1 MSDLNFSKPILLVPT
16 IIIGIGVLG
25 AIAYGI
31 KSKMSGNKS
40 NDIAN
45 DNFGFSDEPVSDN
58 GTVYSS
64 DDESVKRP
72 SSDSFKSIVSN
83 GPDFRNSSFSSVGGS
98 RKKRKGKGK
107 KSKKY
112 KSKSKL
118 KTKKV
123 N

>member
-1 MSDLNFSKPILLVPT
+1 MSDLNFKNPFILVPT
-16 IIIGIGVLG
+16 VIIGIGVLG

-31 KSKMSGNKS
+31 KSKMSGNKP
-40 NDIAN
+40 N

-58 GTVYSS
+58 GSIYSS
-64 DDESVKRP
+64 DDKSVRNP
-72 SSDSFKSIVSN
+72 SLDSYQSVDSD

-112 KSKSKL
+112 KSKSKS
-118 KTKKV
+118 KKV